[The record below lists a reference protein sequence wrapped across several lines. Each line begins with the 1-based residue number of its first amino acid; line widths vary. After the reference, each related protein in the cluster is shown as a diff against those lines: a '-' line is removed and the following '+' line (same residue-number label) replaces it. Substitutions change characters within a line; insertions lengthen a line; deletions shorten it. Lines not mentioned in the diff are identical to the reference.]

1 MRSRP
6 RGFRAFARR
15 YGWRAYALP
24 ILAVITLTAI
34 VEPNTGATTPIQ
46 PLGSGITKHHAQHHQ
61 QPASTPSPSPSTSTQ
76 GPIPQLH
83 LTSDSTPCISNAQPK
98 WVVVSI
104 KVQRVWMCAAKTQVY
119 STLVTTGAV
128 NVGNGTPLGTWQVQS
143 RETNRYLVG
152 PGYRDFV
159 RYWMPFN
166 GDYGFHDASWQTMPY
181 GAAGYR
187 DNGSHGC
194 VHLPLTAM
202 RWLYNWAPV
211 GTPVTIA
218 D

>member
-1 MRSRP
+1 MRSQP

-24 ILAVITLTAI
+24 ILAVVTLTAI
-34 VEPNTGATTPIQ
+34 IEPNTGATTPSSSATFEHHVHRGQ
-46 PLGSGITKHHAQHHQ
+46 QHPQAGSPHTL
-61 QPASTPSPSPSTSTQ
+61 PSR
-76 GPIPQLH
+76 GPVQQLH
-83 LTSDSTPCISNAQPK
+83 LTSDSTPCTSNSQPK

-104 KVQRVWMCAAKTQVY
+104 EAQRVWMCQVETQVY

-128 NVGNGTPLGTWQVQS
+128 NVGNGTPLGTWQIQS
-143 RETNRYLVG
+143 RETDRYLVG

-159 RYWMPFN
+159 KYWMPFN
-166 GDYGFHDASWQTMPY
+166 GDFGFHDASWQTMAY
-181 GAAGYR
+181 GAPGYR

-194 VHLPLTAM
+194 VHLPLSAM
-202 RWLYNWAPV
+202 RWLYDWAPV
-211 GTPVTIA
+211 GTSVTIT